1 MTRLAFVF
9 VLLSQLLVQGCA
21 HLTQGLSDVSAA
33 QSSKPYQQIEVES
46 TPKELPPPPLESIH
60 IGAFEQYF
68 SENTVQPLVLP
79 HAPSGWLVEYDH
91 QPLPLEV
98 VEQID
103 QPSDL
108 LQRLREGFALDLTVD
123 NNRIQAQLNWYVKN
137 PEYLDRVFT
146 RASRYMYH
154 IVERLEEENIPL
166 EIALLPVVESAFN
179 AFAYSHG
186 RASGLW
192 QFIPGTG
199 KMYGMHQDWW
209 FDGRRDVLLS
219 TEGAIRYLSWLNR
232 KFDGDWLHA
241 LASYN
246 TGSGRV
252 SKSIKR
258 NKNAGKATDFWSLK
272 LPRETRAYVP
282 KLLAIAKLVAEPE
295 KYNIT
300 LKPIPNQP
308 YFDVVKLDSQIDLAQ
323 AASIAELDIEEIYQ
337 LNPGLN
343 QWATPPTG
351 PFRLLMPVSKIS
363 NFEQK
368 LASIPKD
375 QRLTWDSY
383 KVRRGDALAQIARKF
398 HTTPD
403 LISQVNKLSGSRI
416 FEGQDLLIPVAS
428 QSKQFYNLSEQNR
441 IASVQTKVQGKNGA
455 TKVFYTVKAGDTFWD
470 ISRAHKVGVRQLAKW
485 NAMAPGDVLRPGK
498 QLLIWSNTAG
508 KAQVAQ
514 KQPSVTYV
522 PSLGASYAPRDNLK
536 RLSYRVRNGDSLWRI
551 ANRFNV
557 SVNELKEWN
566 NLGKKKYL
574 QPGQRLTVFVD
585 ITKG

>member
-1 MTRLAFVF
+1 MTRLVL
-9 VLLSQLLVQGCA
+9 VLTLLSLVFVQGCA
-21 HLTQGLSDVSAA
+21 NLGKISSSDDATALAPDKTEADTVL
-33 QSSKPYQQIEVES
+33 ED
-46 TPKELPPPPLESIH
+46 ELPSLESIH
-60 IGAFEQYF
+60 VSTFDEFFY
-68 SENTVQPLVLP
+68 EHTTQPLVLP
-79 HAPSGWLVEYDH
+79 HAPNGWLVEYDH
-91 QPLPLEV
+91 LPLPLEV

-103 QPSDL
+103 RPSDL
-108 LQRLREGFALDLTVD
+108 MQRIRDGFALDLDID
-123 NNRIQAQLNWYVKN
+123 NSRIRAQLNWYVKH
-137 PEYLDRVFT
+137 PDYLDRVFT

-166 EIALLPVVESAFN
+166 EIALLPVVESAFD

-219 TEGAIRYLSWLNR
+219 TEGAIRYLSWLNK
-232 KFDGDWLHA
+232 KFNGDWLHA

-258 NKNAGKATDFWSLK
+258 NLKAGKPTDFWSLK

-282 KLLAIAKLVAEPE
+282 KLLAIAKIVADPA
-295 KYNIT
+295 KYNLT
-300 LKPIPNQP
+300 LKSIPNQP
-308 YFDVVKLDSQIDLAQ
+308 YFDVVKLDTQLDLAQ
-323 AASIAELDIEEIYQ
+323 AATIADLDIEEIYQ

-351 PFRLLMPVSKIS
+351 PFRLLMPVTKSA
-363 NFEQK
+363 NFEQG
-368 LASIPKD
+368 LAELPKS

-383 KVRRGDALAQIARKF
+383 KVKRGDALAKIARKF

-403 LISQVNKLSGSRI
+403 LIAQVNKLRGNRI
-416 FEGQDLLIPVAS
+416 YEGQDLLIPVAS
-428 QSKQFYNLSEQNR
+428 QSKRFYNLSEQNR
-441 IASVQTKVQGKNGA
+441 ITSVQTKVQGKNGA
-455 TKVFYTVKAGDTFWD
+455 SKIFYTVKAGDTFWD

-485 NAMAPGDVLRPGK
+485 NSMAPGDVLRPGK

-508 KAQVAQ
+508 KTQVAQ
-514 KQPSVTYV
+514 KQPAVTYI
-522 PSLGASYAPRDNLK
+522 PSLNNSYGPRDKLK
-536 RLSYRVRNGDSLWRI
+536 RVSYRVRNGDSLWRI

-574 QPGQRLTVFVD
+574 QPGQRITVFVD

>member
-1 MTRLAFVF
+1 PLT
-9 VLLSQLLVQGCA
+9 LLQGCA
-21 HLTQGLSDVSAA
+21 HFERHVTASPNAQTEHNEQPTQVRDDV
-33 QSSKPYQQIEVES
+33 
-46 TPKELPPPPLESIH
+46 PPLDAIH
-60 IGAFEQYF
+60 IATFDQF
-68 SENTVQPLVLP
+68 LSENTVQPLVLP
-79 HAPSGWLVEYDH
+79 HAPAGWLVEYDH

-103 QPSDL
+103 RPSDL
-108 LQRLREGFALDLTVD
+108 MQRIREGFALDLESD
-123 NNRIQAQLNWYVKN
+123 NKRIQAQLNWYLRH

-154 IVERLEEENIPL
+154 IVDRLEEENIPL

-199 KMYGMHQDWW
+199 KMYDMHQDWW

-219 TEGAIRYLSWLNR
+219 TEGAIRYLSWLNK

-252 SKSIKR
+252 ARSIRR
-258 NKNAGKATDFWSLK
+258 NLKAGKPTDFWSLK

-282 KLLAIAKLVAEPE
+282 KLLAISKIVADPA

-300 LKPIPNQP
+300 LKSIPNQP

-323 AASIAELDIEEIYQ
+323 AANIAELDIEEIYQ

-343 QWATPPTG
+343 QWATPPSG
-351 PFRLLMPVSKIS
+351 PFRLLMPVTKSEQ
-363 NFEQK
+363 FEQR
-368 LASIPKD
+368 LASIPKSE
-375 QRLTWDSY
+375 RLTWDSY
-383 KVRRGDALAQIARKF
+383 KVKKGDALARIARKF
-398 HTTPD
+398 HTTPS
-403 LISQVNKLSGSRI
+403 LIAQVNKLRGNRI
-416 FEGQDLLIPVAS
+416 YEGQELLIPVAS
-428 QSKQFYNLSEQNR
+428 QNKRFYNLSEQNR

-455 TKVFYTVKAGDTFWD
+455 SKVFYTVKAGDTFWD
-470 ISRAHKVGVRQLAKW
+470 ISRAHKVGIRQLAKW
-485 NAMAPGDVLRPGK
+485 NSMAPGDVLRPGK

-508 KAQVAQ
+508 KTQVAQ
-514 KQPSVTYV
+514 KQPTVNYV
-522 PSLGASYAPRDNLK
+522 PSLNSSYAPRDKLK

-557 SVNELKEWN
+557 SVNELKQWN

>member
-1 MTRLAFVF
+1 MTRLFFIFA
-9 VLLSQLLVQGCA
+9 LLPLTLLQGCA
-21 HLTQGLSDVSAA
+21 HFDQHVTASPNAQTEHNEQPTQVRDDV
-33 QSSKPYQQIEVES
+33 
-46 TPKELPPPPLESIH
+46 PPLDAIH
-60 IGAFEQYF
+60 IATFDQF
-68 SENTVQPLVLP
+68 LSENTVQPLVLP
-79 HAPSGWLVEYDH
+79 HAPAGWLVEYDH

-103 QPSDL
+103 RPSDL
-108 LQRLREGFALDLTVD
+108 MQRIREGFALDLESD
-123 NNRIQAQLNWYVKN
+123 NKRIQAQLNWYLRH

-154 IVERLEEENIPL
+154 IVDRLEEENIPL

-199 KMYGMHQDWW
+199 KMYDMHQDWW

-219 TEGAIRYLSWLNR
+219 TEGAIRYLSWLNK

-252 SKSIKR
+252 ARSIRR
-258 NKNAGKATDFWSLK
+258 NLKAGKPTDFWSLK

-282 KLLAIAKLVAEPE
+282 KLLAISKIVADPA

-300 LKPIPNQP
+300 LKSIPNQP

-323 AASIAELDIEEIYQ
+323 AANIAELDIEEIYQ

-343 QWATPPTG
+343 QWATPPSG
-351 PFRLLMPVSKIS
+351 PFRLLMPVTKSEQ
-363 NFEQK
+363 FEQR
-368 LASIPKD
+368 LASIPKSE
-375 QRLTWDSY
+375 RLTWDSY
-383 KVRRGDALAQIARKF
+383 KVKKGDALARIARKF
-398 HTTPD
+398 HTTPS
-403 LISQVNKLSGSRI
+403 LIAQVNKLRGNRI
-416 FEGQDLLIPVAS
+416 YEGQELLIPVAS
-428 QSKQFYNLSEQNR
+428 QNKRFYNLSEQNR

-455 TKVFYTVKAGDTFWD
+455 SKVFYTVKAGDTFWD
-470 ISRAHKVGVRQLAKW
+470 ISRAHKVGIRQLAKW
-485 NAMAPGDVLRPGK
+485 NSMAPGDVLRPGK

-508 KAQVAQ
+508 KTQVAQ
-514 KQPSVTYV
+514 KQPTVNYV
-522 PSLGASYAPRDNLK
+522 PSLNSSYAPRDKLK

-557 SVNELKEWN
+557 SVNELKQWN

>member
-1 MTRLAFVF
+1 MTRLVF
-9 VLLSQLLVQGCA
+9 IITLLAQVFLQGCA
-21 HLTQGLSDVSAA
+21 HFNQQTLAGAEPNESVEPDDTMRQVGEDV
-33 QSSKPYQQIEVES
+33 
-46 TPKELPPPPLESIH
+46 PPLEAIH
-60 IGAFEQYF
+60 IATFDQF
-68 SENTVQPLVLP
+68 ISESTVQPLVLP
-79 HAPSGWLVEYDH
+79 HAPAGWLVEYDH
-91 QPLPLEV
+91 KPLPLEV

-103 QPSDL
+103 RPTDL
-108 LQRLREGFALDLTVD
+108 MQRIREGFALDLQAD
-123 NNRIQAQLNWYVKN
+123 NKRIRAQLNWYVKH

-146 RASRYMYH
+146 RASRYMHH
-154 IVERLEEENIPL
+154 IVKRLEEENIPM

-219 TEGAIRYLSWLNR
+219 TEGAIRYLSWLNK
-232 KFDGDWLHA
+232 KFNGDWLHA

-252 SKSIKR
+252 ARSIKR
-258 NKNAGKATDFWSLK
+258 NRKANKPTDFWSLK

-282 KLLAIAKLVAEPE
+282 KLLAIAKIVADPA

-300 LKPIPNQP
+300 LNSIPNQP

-323 AASIAELDIEEIYQ
+323 AANIAELDIEEIYQ

-351 PFRLLMPVSKIS
+351 PFRLLMPITKAKQ
-363 NFEQK
+363 FEQR
-368 LASIPKD
+368 LASIPKS

-383 KVRRGDALAQIARKF
+383 KVKRGDALARIARKF
-398 HTTPD
+398 HTTPS
-403 LISQVNKLSGSRI
+403 LIAQVNKLRGNRI
-416 FEGQDLLIPVAS
+416 YEGQDLLIPVAS
-428 QSKQFYNLSEQNR
+428 QNKRFYNLSEQNR

-455 TKVFYTVKAGDTFWD
+455 SKVFYTVKAGDTFWD

-485 NAMAPGDVLRPGK
+485 NSMAPGDVLRPGK

-508 KAQVAQ
+508 KAQIAQ
-514 KQPSVTYV
+514 NQPSVNYV
-522 PSLGASYAPRDNLK
+522 PSLNNSYAPRDKLK

-557 SVNELKEWN
+557 SINELKQWN

>member
-1 MTRLAFVF
+1 MTRLIFVF
-9 VLLSQLLVQGCA
+9 ALLSQVILQGCA
-21 HLTQGLSDVSAA
+21 HFDQQALGTAPPNHSAN
-33 QSSKPYQQIEVES
+33 QENS
-46 TPKELPPPPLESIH
+46 TPEVKDDVPPLESIH
-60 IGAFEQYF
+60 IATFDQF
-68 SENTVQPLVLP
+68 LSENTVQPLVLP
-79 HAPSGWLVEYDH
+79 HAPAGWLVEYDH
-91 QPLPLEV
+91 LPLPLDV

-103 QPSDL
+103 RPSDL
-108 LQRLREGFALDLTVD
+108 MQRIREGFALDLDAD
-123 NNRIQAQLNWYVKN
+123 NKRIRAQLNWYVKH

-154 IVERLEEENIPL
+154 IVDRLEEENIPL

-219 TEGAIRYLSWLNR
+219 TEGAIRYLSWLNK
-232 KFDGDWLHA
+232 KFKGDWLHA

-252 SKSIKR
+252 ARSIKR
-258 NKNAGKATDFWSLK
+258 NLKAGKPTDFWSLK

-282 KLLAIAKLVAEPE
+282 KLLAISKIIADPA
-295 KYNIT
+295 KYNIS
-300 LKPIPNQP
+300 LKSIPNQP

-323 AASIAELDIEEIYQ
+323 AANIADLDIEEIYQ

-351 PFRLLMPVSKIS
+351 PFRLLMPITKAAQ
-363 NFEQK
+363 FGQK
-368 LASIPKD
+368 LASIPKS

-383 KVRRGDALAQIARKF
+383 KVQRGDALARIARKF
-398 HTTPD
+398 HTTPS
-403 LISQVNKLSGSRI
+403 LIAQVNKLRGNRI
-416 FEGQDLLIPVAS
+416 YEGQDLLIPVAS
-428 QSKQFYNLSEQNR
+428 QNKRFYNLSEQNR

-455 TKVFYTVKAGDTFWD
+455 SKVFYTVKAGDTFWD

-485 NAMAPGDVLRPGK
+485 NSMAPGDVLRPGK

-514 KQPSVTYV
+514 KQPSVSYV
-522 PSLGASYAPRDNLK
+522 PSLNNSYAPRDKLK

-557 SVNELKEWN
+557 SINELKQWN
-566 NLGKKKYL
+566 NLGSKKYL